1 MRGVLI
7 SILTLIITG
16 CNNYDMPII
25 DGDITPRTTPIASLR
40 QQVGTT
46 SGVVIDKDIVIQGR
60 VTSSDRDGNF
70 YRTLIIEDESG
81 AMELSINQY
90 DLHTQYPE
98 GILLSLHLQGCAT
111 DYNFGILRAGG
122 KTQPYDYYDVTYL
135 SSREVIERVVERSLD
150 VAPITPRITTI
161 NELGL
166 EECGELIRIEGLK
179 LQHTTSIDTLQ
190 GMTLDNA
197 TWQGYALFFDERGD
211 SIAVYTADRA
221 RFAKTAIP
229 TTPISITGIL
239 QHCKYNGG
247 KECLHIKMR
256 YTTDYETM

>member
-7 SILTLIITG
+7 SILTLIIAG

-40 QQVGTT
+40 QQAGTT
-46 SGVVIDKDIVIQGR
+46 SGVVIDKDIVVQGR

-70 YRTLIIEDESG
+70 YRAIVIEDESG
-81 AMELSINQY
+81 AMELSLNQY
-90 DLHTQYPE
+90 DLHVLYPE
-98 GILLSLHLQGCAT
+98 GTLLSLHLKGCAT
-111 DYNFGILRAGG
+111 DYNFGILRAGS

-135 SSREVIERVVERSLD
+135 SSREAIERVVERSLD
-150 VAPITPRITTI
+150 VAPITPRIATI

-256 YTTDYETM
+256 YSTDYETM